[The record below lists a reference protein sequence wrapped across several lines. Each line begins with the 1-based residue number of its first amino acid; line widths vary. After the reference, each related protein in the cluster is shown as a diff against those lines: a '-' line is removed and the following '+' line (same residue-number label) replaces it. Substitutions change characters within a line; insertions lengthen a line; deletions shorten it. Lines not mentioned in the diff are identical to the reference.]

1 MLRND
6 PLNERAFDTLGTVL
20 LCLRNGEG
28 SGRLKSHIDSICQL
42 PLHQFEG
49 LLQQAETQRVLGR
62 FLEVL
67 QSNLPSSREDLSQ
80 LLDSRLAAERA
91 RIEIVLATLQKIVR
105 AFESRGL
112 PVTIMKTLD
121 HWPDTG
127 SDLDLLAAGVDHEVC
142 DVLENTFRAVRQPQ
156 SWGDRLAHK
165 FNFHI
170 PKLNELV
177 EVHIN
182 CLGQTGEQQRLA
194 AGVLSRRSSERY
206 GNYLLPVPVAEDRVV
221 IATLQRMYR
230 HYYIRL
236 TDIVNIF
243 QLLTQKKINFERLLA
258 IANESSVWPGV
269 ATLLMIVCQQGVRYG
284 GSPVTLPAF
293 VMSAA
298 CFNSTRTYVDRKFLR
313 VPIMPEAANLYLQQL
328 AENGRS
334 RNLRALARLSLL
346 PLLASAAFVAFRVT
360 GNDKGIW

>member
-6 PLNERAFDTLGTVL
+6 PLNERTFDTLGTVL
-20 LCLRNGEG
+20 LCPRNGEG
-28 SGRLKSHIDSICQL
+28 SERLRSHIDSICGL
-42 PLHQFEG
+42 SLDQFEG

-62 FLEVL
+62 FLEAL
-67 QSNLPSSREDLSQ
+67 RNSLPGDREDLSQ
-80 LLDSRLAAERA
+80 LLDSRLAAERT
-91 RIEIVLATLQKIVR
+91 RIETVLATLQKIVS
-105 AFESRGL
+105 AFENRGL
-112 PVTIMKTLD
+112 PVMIMKTLD

-127 SDLDLLAAGVDHEVC
+127 SDIDLLAAGADHDVC

-165 FNFHI
+165 FNFHL

-194 AGVLSRRSSERY
+194 AGVLSRRSNEHY
-206 GNYLLPVPVAEDRVV
+206 GNYSLPVPAAEDRIT

-236 TDIVNIF
+236 TDIVNIL
-243 QLLTQKKINFERLLA
+243 QSLTQNKINFERLMA
-258 IANESSVWPGV
+258 IADEGSVWPGV
-269 ATLLMIVCQQGVRYG
+269 ATLLMIVCQQGTRYG
-284 GSPVTLPAF
+284 AFQVTLPAF
-293 VMSAA
+293 VTSAA
-298 CFNSTRTYVDRKFLR
+298 RFSSTRTYVDRKFLR
-313 VPIMPEAANLYLQQL
+313 VPIVPEAANLYLEQL
-328 AENGRS
+328 AENGRN

>member
-1 MLRND
+1 MLKND
-6 PLNERAFDTLGTVL
+6 PLNECVFDTLGTVL
-20 LCLRNGEG
+20 LCPRIGED
-28 SGRLKSHIDSICQL
+28 SGRLKNPIDSICEL
-42 PLHQFEG
+42 PLDQFEG
-49 LLQQAETQRVLGR
+49 LLQQAETQRVLRR
-62 FLEVL
+62 FLEAL
-67 QSNLPSSREDLSQ
+67 RNSLPDDREDLSQ
-80 LLDSRLAAERA
+80 LLDSRLAAERT
-91 RIEIVLATLQKIVR
+91 RIEIVLATLQKIVS
-105 AFESRGL
+105 AFENRGL
-112 PVTIMKTLD
+112 PVVIMKTLD

-127 SDLDLLAAGVDHEVC
+127 SDIDLLAAGADHEVC

-165 FNFHI
+165 FNFHL

-194 AGVLSRRSSERY
+194 AAVLSRRSNQCY
-206 GNYLLPVPVAEDRVV
+206 GNYSLPVPVAEDRII

-243 QLLTQKKINFERLLA
+243 QALAQKKIHFEHLRA
-258 IANESSVWPGV
+258 IADESSVWPGV
-269 ATLLMIVCQQGVRYG
+269 ATLLEIVCQQGVRYG

-293 VMSAA
+293 VRSAA
-298 CFNSTRTYVDRKFLR
+298 RFNATRTYVDRKFLR
-313 VPIMPEAANLYLQQL
+313 VPIMPEATNLYLQQL
-328 AENGRS
+328 AENGRN

-346 PLLASAAFVAFRVT
+346 PLLASAAFVAFRLT